1 MLWQHLLWRKAGHVG
16 DLLLLLLGYLGDLL
30 GEGWHGG
37 HLPGLQLGQVVPV
50 VQAGQVVVG
59 LESCQE
65 GEAVVA
71 RWLPRLP
78 DHRTPEQRGGHLIES
93 TTITRCVLVSEL
105 KVMELMVMMFFIS
118 PEVAVVA
125 GRVCTAFL
133 TWPGQPSPGSQT
145 QPKRIRN

>member
-1 MLWQHLLWRKAGHVG
+1 MPASSLAELGLVLMLWEHLLSREAGHVG
-16 DLLLLLLGYLGDLL
+16 DHLLLLLGYLGDLL

-71 RWLPRLP
+71 RWLPILP
-78 DHRTPEQRGGHLIES
+78 DHRTPEQGGGHLIES
-93 TTITRCVLVSEL
+93 TTITRCVCHRG
-105 KVMELMVMMFFIS
+105 I
-118 PEVAVVA
+118 
-125 GRVCTAFL
+125 
-133 TWPGQPSPGSQT
+133 
-145 QPKRIRN
+145 